1 MYIPSHFN
9 EDRLDV
15 LHALIRSQSLA
26 TLVTYGAS
34 GLIASHIPVVL
45 DPSLTTR
52 GALGTLRG
60 HVSRANPQWKD
71 YAADVE
77 ALAIFAGPQHYI
89 TPSWYPS
96 KEEHGKVVPTWN
108 YVVVHAYGRLTTF
121 DDRDE
126 LLANVRALTQTHE
139 SPRAE
144 PWSVDDA
151 PASYIDG
158 QLKGI
163 IGVELTISR
172 LEGKWK
178 VSQNRP
184 APDRAGVARGLR
196 EQGDARSQTMADLVD
211 GDRTTNR

>member
-9 EDRLDV
+9 EERIDV
-15 LHALIRSQSLA
+15 LHDLIRSQSLA

-45 DPSLTTR
+45 D
-52 GALGTLRG
+52 GAPTPFGTLRG
-60 HVSRANPQWKD
+60 HISRANPQWRD
-71 YAADVE
+71 FAADVD

-89 TPSWYPS
+89 TPSWYAS

-108 YVVVHAYGRLTTF
+108 YVVVHAYGRLALF
-121 DDRDE
+121 EDRDA

-139 SPRAE
+139 AARNE
-144 PWSVDDA
+144 PWSVEDA
-151 PASYIDG
+151 PAAYIDG

-163 IGVELTISR
+163 IGVELTITR

-184 APDRAGVARGLR
+184 APDRASIVRGLR
-196 EQGDARSQTMADLVD
+196 EEGDAPSLTMAKLVDDARS
-211 GDRTTNR
+211 GG